1 MNYAIAIEH
10 ERGKAYGVEI
20 PDLPGCF
27 SAGETLDEALEQAR
41 EAAAFHIEG
50 LLDEGAAVPSPRSV
64 EIWAA
69 DPNYAGRIWAV
80 VNVDLATLSGRSK
93 RLNISLPER
102 VLRRVDAAAA
112 RSGESRSGYL
122 ARVALQAE

>member
-1 MNYAIAIEH
+1 MTGANPCG
-10 ERGKAYGVEI
+10 GKNFLVGK
-20 PDLPGCF
+20 
-27 SAGETLDEALEQAR
+27 TLDEALEQAR
-41 EAAAFHIEG
+41 EAVAFHIEG
-50 LLDEGAAVPSPRSV
+50 LLDEGASVPSPRSV

-80 VNVDLATLSGRSK
+80 VNVDIATLSGRSK

-122 ARVALQAE
+122 ARIALQAG